1 MQKLS
6 GPIYLPLLRPTDA
19 AASPFD
25 QARRRPL
32 ASAVVR
38 SGDTLACQRF
48 NSMLGVQLLV
58 QTVTN
63 VGATYNLRPHTSPCA
78 KPITF

>member
-6 GPIYLPLLRPTDA
+6 YPIYLPLLRPTDA

-32 ASAVVR
+32 ASAVVQ
-38 SGDTLACQRF
+38 SGDTLTCQRF
-48 NSMLGVQLLV
+48 NSMLVAQLWMDKV
-58 QTVTN
+58 PN
-63 VGATYNLRPHTSPCA
+63 VRAT
-78 KPITF
+78 